1 MTRRSLLVRSSLF
14 LEMFRFIRSHARIL
28 STTQWPSNFDWRER
42 QVRFY
47 GTLFAA
53 SFLAYKFN
61 DNRWLKFHFPVLW
74 PAADAVSAAPAHEND
89 LASPECEI
97 FEAPKKKKKKIGFR
111 ERRIIEYENRLR
123 MYSSPDKIFRYFAT
137 LKDDDGNYE
146 TAIFVDQVFMTPED
160 FVRSLT
166 PGVMQPR
173 RWGLDKFKVF
183 QPGDQIPYATKSTI
197 FYWMGSD
204 GLINFTDY
212 LFLMTLLS
220 TSPTDIHL
228 AFYVYD
234 LNGDGQLDKDEF
246 DRVQDL
252 LLQHSHVGQK
262 HPAPF
267 RKSSTSALQ
276 KHFFGPDGKQK
287 LNVQKFLEFQKD
299 LHRDILLIEFERRDP
314 ESMPHG
320 IISEYAFAD
329 LLLIH
334 AALPEKKK
342 IKMLKRGVS
351 FDEVNSY
358 FIFLYQIDKVDLALH
373 FYKLAGQPLSRQLL
387 QKVAR
392 KITGVE
398 LSDTVVDIVI
408 TMFDENGDG
417 KLSNQEFISV
427 MKKRMNRGLER
438 PKDTGLL
445 RLMDALIECTKKQIA
460 NLIFT
465 NE

>member
-1 MTRRSLLVRSSLF
+1 
-14 LEMFRFIRSHARIL
+14 MFRFIRSHARIL

-42 QVRFY
+42 RVRFY
-47 GTLFAA
+47 GSLFAA

-61 DNRWLKFHFPVLW
+61 DNRWFKFHFPVLW
-74 PAADAVSAAPAHEND
+74 PAAATVAAAPANEND
-89 LASPECEI
+89 LDNPSECEI
-97 FEAPKKKKKKIGFR
+97 LEAPKKKKKKIGFR

-137 LKDDDGNYE
+137 LKVQDDDGNYE
-146 TAIFVDQVFMTPED
+146 VFMTPED

-183 QPGDQIPYATKSTI
+183 RPGDQIPYATKSTI

-276 KHFFGPDGKQK
+276 KHFFGVDGKQK

-342 IKMLKRGVS
+342 IKMLKRVKRAYKNIPNKPGVS

-445 RLMDALIECTKKQIA
+445 RLMDALIECTKKQMA